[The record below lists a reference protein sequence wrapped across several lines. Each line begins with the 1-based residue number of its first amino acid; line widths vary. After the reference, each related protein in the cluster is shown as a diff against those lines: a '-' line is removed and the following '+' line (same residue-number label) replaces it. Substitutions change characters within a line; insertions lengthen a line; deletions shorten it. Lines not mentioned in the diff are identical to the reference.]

1 MTKSGPATVRRV
13 TSDWAS
19 AFPEFDAWRPM
30 HLLRRIGP
38 VLQGICLDRSTS
50 GDGYTPTAHVHA
62 LTREFP
68 VISLTLGHRLE
79 RSSGQPETVLFSR
92 HEDEF
97 QDAVSALNAQCRISL
112 SEPPSLDEIVREYHS
127 VCSTRQEK
135 GLPPAVLE
143 MEDSILIAA
152 AAGRGRLVEAGIALA
167 EDLSARWPKA
177 RLPLDW
183 VSADAWIED
192 LTAKVGDPEVLEA
205 IVSGQVRKHKLDKL

>member
-1 MTKSGPATVRRV
+1 MTKSGPATARRV

-19 AFPEFDAWRPM
+19 AFPEFAPWRPM

-68 VISLTLGHRLE
+68 AISLTLSHRLE

-97 QDAVSALNAQCRISL
+97 HDAVRTLNEQCRLSL
-112 SEPPSLDEIVREYHS
+112 SEPPSLDEIVGEYHS
-127 VCSTRQEK
+127 ACSDRQEK

-152 AAGRGRLVEAGIALA
+152 AAGRGALVRAGIALA
-167 EDLSARWPKA
+167 EDLATRWPKG

-183 VSADAWIED
+183 VSAEAWLEG
-192 LTAKVGDPEVLEA
+192 LAAKAGDPAALES
-205 IVSGQVRKHKLDKL
+205 IVSGQVRKHKLNRL

>member
-1 MTKSGPATVRRV
+1 M

-19 AFPEFDAWRPM
+19 AFPEFDVWRPM

-50 GDGYTPTAHVHA
+50 GEGYTPTAHVHA

-79 RSSGQPETVLFSR
+79 RPSGQPETVLFSR

-97 QDAVSALNAQCRISL
+97 QDAVGALNEQCQLSL

-127 VCSTRQEK
+127 VCLSRQEK

-152 AAGRGRLVEAGIALA
+152 AAGRGGLVEAGIVLA
-167 EDLSARWPKA
+167 EDLAARWPKA

-183 VSADAWIED
+183 VSADAWLEG
-192 LTAKVGDPEVLEA
+192 LAAKAGDREALEA